1 MGIYE
6 FSGGLTG
13 FGRETAVKNIGEYAD
28 LEETLSKA
36 FGMSFSDGPCPKLT
50 KSLVILSD
58 LSNKQY
64 NQHFT

>member
-28 LEETLSKA
+28 LEETPKQGFWDVVQRRPLSQTYEEL
-36 FGMSFSDGPCPKLT
+36 GD
-50 KSLVILSD
+50 LVRPF
-58 LSNKQY
+58 K
-64 NQHFT
+64 